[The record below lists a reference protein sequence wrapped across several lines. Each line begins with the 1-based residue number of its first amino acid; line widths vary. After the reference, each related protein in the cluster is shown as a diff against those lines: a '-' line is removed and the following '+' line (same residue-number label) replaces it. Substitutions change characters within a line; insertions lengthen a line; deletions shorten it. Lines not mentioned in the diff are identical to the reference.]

1 MQGCHRP
8 AMKLSP
14 RFGQVRAVRAAALV
28 VLASCAAESP
38 SRTQRILESLSDD
51 NLIAGRREPAL
62 VALKL
67 RKMQRGPYEWL
78 RGTASLYWRDLM
90 EPGVERAETT
100 FGDPASSRVLLV
112 GDPHPEN
119 VGTFRGFSD
128 GQMFVDWNDF
138 DATGYGPFTGDLRR
152 LAAAFVVIA
161 ELGKPGD
168 GGFAAELSKHVA
180 AGYAE
185 QIAVI
190 AAGDRVAS
198 LGVGVAALFDDE
210 LAKAQARGDTLFA
223 VDELAPLQQDVRAL
237 ALGDLESVADDGVIE
252 DRVIDV
258 DAEQAD
264 WIDRAIAQWAPGRL
278 TPTEATIKL
287 RARRIGS
294 GVSSY
299 PAFRFQAVLE
309 GATPALDDDRLI
321 ELKET
326 REGIIVRGV
335 PILQGAEWATP
346 AERAV
351 DTQVRLHARFDG
363 DALLGAAQVG
373 GLSFKIRDREAYQR
387 GLDAPDLSELAVD
400 DPDQLR
406 VIAKRYGMLLG
417 RAHAQA
423 LTADRLRGVTV
434 IAPLLAGRETELA
447 DEIATLAA
455 ADAAQVIA
463 DHALMKD
470 RDLASLL
477 DLGASR

>member
-1 MQGCHRP
+1 MRVSILLL
-8 AMKLSP
+8 A
-14 RFGQVRAVRAAALV
+14 
-28 VLASCAAESP
+28 ASCAAEPP
-38 SRTQRILESLSDD
+38 SRAQRIVESLSDD
-51 NLIAGRREPAL
+51 NLVAGRREPAL

-90 EPGVERAETT
+90 EPGATRAETT

-119 VGTFRGFSD
+119 VGTFRAFSD
-128 GQMFVDWNDF
+128 GAMFLDWNDF

-152 LAAAFVVIA
+152 LAAGFVVIA

-168 GGFAAELSKHVA
+168 VDLATELSKQVA
-180 AGYAE
+180 TGYAE

-190 AAGDRVAS
+190 AAGERVPS
-198 LGVGVAALFDDE
+198 LGTGVAELFDDE
-210 LAKAQARGDTLFA
+210 LAKAQSRGAARFA
-223 VDELAPLQQDVRAL
+223 VDELAPVEEDVRAL

-252 DRVIDV
+252 DRVLAV
-258 DAEQAD
+258 DAEQAEM
-264 WIDRAIAQWAPGRL
+264 IDGVIAQWAPGRL
-278 TPTEATIKL
+278 TPAEAAIKL

-299 PAFRFQAVLE
+299 PAFRFQVVLE
-309 GATPALDDDRLI
+309 GATPSPDDDRII

-326 REGIIVRGV
+326 REGVIVRGV

-351 DTQVRLHARFDG
+351 DTQLRLHARFDG

-406 VIAKRYGMLLG
+406 VIAKHYGMLLA

-423 LTADRLRGVTV
+423 LTADRVLGVTV
-434 IAPLLAGRETELA
+434 IAPLITGRETELA
-447 DEIATLAA
+447 DEIAALAA

-470 RDLASLL
+470 RDLAGLL
-477 DLGASR
+477 Q